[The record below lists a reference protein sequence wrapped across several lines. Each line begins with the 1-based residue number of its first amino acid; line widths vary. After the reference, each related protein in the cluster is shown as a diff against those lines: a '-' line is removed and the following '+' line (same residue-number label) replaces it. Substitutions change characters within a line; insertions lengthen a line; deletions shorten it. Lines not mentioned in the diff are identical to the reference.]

1 MSKVK
6 MLKVIDKTDSYYTK
20 IPKFF
25 DLPMKILINGKSQLS
40 GKSTTILNLLL
51 NEDFPY
57 HKLFEGDDIYI
68 VSNNKL
74 DNKVK
79 ILVDVK
85 EIPLT
90 NIMSYNEAELE
101 ALYEELED
109 KFMEE
114 TMDGGK
120 PNNRIIIFDDVG
132 YSGNLKNKQFGIV
145 TKMIANG
152 RHLNLSQIYTS
163 QRFSMVNTTLRTN
176 ITGAIL
182 YSTSLKELE
191 LIADDMNYLDSKR
204 KFIKLFR
211 EATKE
216 KHSFLVVRFSGD
228 PNELY
233 LNSNFEPIQIK

>member
-1 MSKVK
+1 MPKL
-6 MLKVIDKTDSYYTK
+6 LKVIDKTDNYYTK
-20 IPKFF
+20 IPKLF

-40 GKSTTILNLLL
+40 GKSTTIVNLLL

-57 HKLFEGDDIYI
+57 HKLFEGDDIYVI
-68 VSNNKL
+68 SNNKL

-79 ILVDVK
+79 ILMNVK

-90 NIMSYNEAELE
+90 NIMSYDEAELE
-101 ALYEELED
+101 ALYEELEE
-109 KFMEE
+109 KFIEE

-120 PNNRIIIFDDVG
+120 PKNRIIIFDDVG
-132 YSGNLKNKQFGIV
+132 YSGNLKSKQFGIV

-182 YSTSLKELE
+182 YNTSLKELE

-211 EATKE
+211 QASGE
-216 KHSFLVVRFSGD
+216 KHSFLVVNFSND
-228 PNELY
+228 PDELY
-233 LNSNFEPIQIK
+233 MDSNFDPIEIK

>member
-6 MLKVIDKTDSYYTK
+6 MKKVIDKTDSYYTK

-57 HKLFEGDDIYI
+57 HKLFDGDDIYI

-90 NIMSYNEAELE
+90 NIMTYNETELE
-101 ALYEELED
+101 SLYEELED

-132 YSGNLKNKQFGIV
+132 YSGSLKNKQFGIV

-216 KHSFLVVRFSGD
+216 KHSFLVVNFSGEQD
-228 PNELY
+228 ELY
-233 LNSNFEPIQIK
+233 LNSNFEPIE